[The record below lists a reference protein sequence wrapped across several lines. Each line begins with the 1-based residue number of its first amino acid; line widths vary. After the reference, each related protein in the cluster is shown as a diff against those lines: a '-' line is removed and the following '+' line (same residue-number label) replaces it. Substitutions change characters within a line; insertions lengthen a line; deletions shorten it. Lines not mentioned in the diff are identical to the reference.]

1 VNQNEALKAMVFG
14 GVQLLVARIE
24 RRAPRLDPSAYPY
37 LPQAT
42 VMTTAASDYTV
53 LLTGVVEKAEFWR
66 RR

>member
-1 VNQNEALKAMVFG
+1 VK
-14 GVQLLVARIE
+14 QLLVARIE

-53 LLTGVVEKAEFWR
+53 LLTAGAA
-66 RR
+66 